1 MSASNEK
8 DRMVA
13 VGIYKAPANLSK
25 EEFETK
31 ITSFVDRMLAVPI
44 AQKNFLKFE
53 IIYQNELLNQ
63 HIKAFD
69 LPEAPT
75 SVWLTV
81 EFETEAHCAEI
92 LTDPMFAKA
101 FAEAEEFVSCAT
113 GFVADVVT
121 RIDRPTPKDRT
132 HLMCAFQ
139 RPDHLSSDE
148 YRKKFEVFVDRL
160 LALPISQKN
169 FLKHS
174 LNQDRLIEVTPP
186 LLSQLCSD
194 DDPQWLTHS
203 DVRAFAV
210 DARHQPVVKQL
221 RKAVMLYLGTA
232 TYIIHF
238 SLRNYYDESRFSRD
252 FWCKTTRPAMVGL
265 PTAELQV
272 LPLVANNGGI
282 PSSSGPLP
290 LPPSRSGVDD
300 GEPLNGPPWP
310 SLYERGITRSVTLPE
325 GALGATAPAAGVPV
339 IASHSPAADSLGLD
353 RSPTH
358 PVSTP
363 RISTVAHF
371 GMTEYTDPKV
381 ETALHMAKC
390 TTKDL
395 RVLADAL
402 RVNET
407 RVQRLEVDVNKVI
420 IEHRLSNRFPSD
432 DLRSSCPRSPSVTQ
446 NRSRSPTRGRSR
458 STTRRRSHSP
468 QPDNRS
474 CSPAHTFH
482 DPIDELYGR
491 VEELEAV
498 GRASREDLTARIA
511 AIEQN
516 NSEKGSGAISV
527 KELSI
532 AAIL

>member
-1 MSASNEK
+1 MSASNKK

-101 FAEAEEFVSCAT
+101 FAEAEEFVSRAT

-174 LNQDRLIEVTPP
+174 LWLPNDTLDANLRDLGFPPPEPVFVVMAETDNQDRLIE
-186 LLSQLCSD
+186 
-194 DDPQWLTHS
+194 WLTHS

-210 DARHQPVVKQL
+210 DAR
-221 RKAVMLYLGTA
+221 RELGV
-232 TYIIHF
+232 H
-238 SLRNYYDESRFSRD
+238 
-252 FWCKTTRPAMVGL
+252 VGL
-265 PTAELQV
+265 SIFSADV
-272 LPLVANNGGI
+272 
-282 PSSSGPLP
+282 
-290 LPPSRSGVDD
+290 
-300 GEPLNGPPWP
+300 
-310 SLYERGITRSVTLPE
+310 VTK
-325 GALGATAPAAGVPV
+325 
-339 IASHSPAADSLGLD
+339 I
-353 RSPTH
+353 
-358 PVSTP
+358 
-363 RISTVAHF
+363 
-371 GMTEYTDPKV
+371 
-381 ETALHMAKC
+381 
-390 TTKDL
+390 
-395 RVLADAL
+395 
-402 RVNET
+402 N
-407 RVQRLEVDVNKVI
+407 Q
-420 IEHRLSNRFPSD
+420 
-432 DLRSSCPRSPSVTQ
+432 
-446 NRSRSPTRGRSR
+446 
-458 STTRRRSHSP
+458 
-468 QPDNRS
+468 
-474 CSPAHTFH
+474 
-482 DPIDELYGR
+482 
-491 VEELEAV
+491 
-498 GRASREDLTARIA
+498 
-511 AIEQN
+511 
-516 NSEKGSGAISV
+516 
-527 KELSI
+527 
-532 AAIL
+532 

>member
-174 LNQDRLIEVTPP
+174 LWLPNDTLDANLRDLGFPPPEPVFVVMAETDNQDRLIEVTPP
-186 LLSQLCSD
+186 LLSQLSSD

-210 DARHQPVVKQL
+210 DAR
-221 RKAVMLYLGTA
+221 RELGV
-232 TYIIHF
+232 H
-238 SLRNYYDESRFSRD
+238 
-252 FWCKTTRPAMVGL
+252 VGL
-265 PTAELQV
+265 SIFSADV
-272 LPLVANNGGI
+272 
-282 PSSSGPLP
+282 
-290 LPPSRSGVDD
+290 
-300 GEPLNGPPWP
+300 
-310 SLYERGITRSVTLPE
+310 ITK
-325 GALGATAPAAGVPV
+325 
-339 IASHSPAADSLGLD
+339 I
-353 RSPTH
+353 
-358 PVSTP
+358 
-363 RISTVAHF
+363 
-371 GMTEYTDPKV
+371 
-381 ETALHMAKC
+381 
-390 TTKDL
+390 
-395 RVLADAL
+395 
-402 RVNET
+402 N
-407 RVQRLEVDVNKVI
+407 Q
-420 IEHRLSNRFPSD
+420 
-432 DLRSSCPRSPSVTQ
+432 
-446 NRSRSPTRGRSR
+446 
-458 STTRRRSHSP
+458 
-468 QPDNRS
+468 
-474 CSPAHTFH
+474 
-482 DPIDELYGR
+482 
-491 VEELEAV
+491 
-498 GRASREDLTARIA
+498 
-511 AIEQN
+511 
-516 NSEKGSGAISV
+516 
-527 KELSI
+527 
-532 AAIL
+532 